1 MRYSFLCLFAVV
13 VSTTLLAQQ
22 SATNPYG
29 VCAHLPRGGEFKT
42 HQEELK
48 LIREAGLGWVRAD
61 FDWSGVQREAN
72 GPWTFDHLDTVIGN
86 AEAKGIQMLPI
97 LDYNVS
103 FANPAFKHLDLWGK
117 YVSNTVTRY
126 QHRLP
131 VWEIWNEQNLEGF
144 WKNANADDYF
154 ILLKKTYETIKA
166 VNPKLTV
173 AVGGYAGVPMPFIEK
188 LYQCGGAPYFDIMN
202 VHPYSHPA
210 VPETRL
216 EAQLTELKALMTKY
230 GDEKKPIWITEIGW
244 PTQKNRVEAPGILKA
259 GLQALNPDRKEPWHI
274 AVIDD
279 PSYSETSAPAD
290 DLLKDECP
298 SHAQIQ
304 RLTLDALFAAI
315 DSSSVDAIV
324 LPFDEHFPED
334 GFDKLLAFVRKGGV
348 LIEYGGMPIW
358 DPMKRQADGTWKKS
372 KAYGESFRDQLR
384 IGVEA
389 WWYKK
394 GVIPEKMQV
403 SYVGPAQAL
412 TSAKKRVE
420 AERFLKPHNFKEGDR
435 FIPLLAGTH
444 NSYTG
449 TAAAVYA
456 FNSDLKGAVIVSA
469 LFERGQRG
477 NSEAKQAKM
486 IPRANLIAFQCGVE
500 RIFWYEFQ
508 APEVDPLDQESHFG
522 FVHQNLSPK
531 PAYAAYKTLIAMR
544 PPGSV
549 MLDRPWKSADNAL
562 YYPQWKCP
570 NGRAAGEAGAIWA
583 YKKAGSYRLTFS
595 AKGIW
600 FTSHTGEQTAISLT
614 DNTCVLPL
622 TDAPLYFTGGTL
634 EKIEKL

>member
-1 MRYSFLCLFAVV
+1 MRYSLFCLFS
-13 VSTTLLAQQ
+13 VSISTALCAQQ
-22 SATNPYG
+22 SLTNPYG

-48 LIREAGLGWVRAD
+48 LIREAGLAWVRSD
-61 FDWSGVQREAN
+61 FDWSGIQRNPDSWNYE
-72 GPWTFDHLDTVIGN
+72 HLDTVITH
-86 AEAKGIQMLPI
+86 AEQAGIQMLPI
-97 LDYNVS
+97 LDYSVS
-103 FANPAFKHLDLWGK
+103 FANPAFKHLDLWEK

-154 ILLKKTYETIKA
+154 VLLKKSTETIKA
-166 VNPKLTV
+166 VNPNLLV

-210 VPETRL
+210 VPETQL
-216 EAQLTELKALMTKY
+216 ESQLTELKALMKKY

-259 GLQALNPDRKEPWHI
+259 GLQALNPDRKEPWRI

-298 SHAQIQ
+298 ANAQIQ
-304 RLTLDALFAAI
+304 RLTLDSLFAAI
-315 DSSSVDAIV
+315 ESSSVDAVV

-334 GFDKLLAFVRKGGV
+334 GFDKLLAFVRKDGV

-358 DPMKRQADGTWKKS
+358 DPMKRQSDGTWQKS
-372 KAYGESFRDQLR
+372 KTYGESFRDQLR

-412 TSAKKRVE
+412 TSAKKSVE

-486 IPRANLIAFQCGVE
+486 IPRANLIALQCGVE

-522 FVHQNLSPK
+522 FVHSNLSPK

-544 PPGSV
+544 PPGSIT
-549 MLDRPWKSADNAL
+549 LDRPWKSADSAL
-562 YYPQWKCP
+562 YYPQWKRP
-570 NGRAAGEAGAIWA
+570 DGRIACAVWT

-595 AKGIW
+595 PKDIS
-600 FTSHTGEQTAISLT
+600 FTSHTGDKTGPLT
-614 DNTCVLPL
+614 GKTCVLPL
-622 TDAPLYFTGGTL
+622 TDAPLYFVGGTL

>member
-1 MRYSFLCLFAVV
+1 MRYSFICLFAVA
-13 VSTTLLAQQ
+13 VSTALHAQQ
-22 SATNPYG
+22 SAANPYG

-48 LIREAGLGWVRAD
+48 LIREVGLGWVRSD
-61 FDWSGVQREAN
+61 FDWSGIQRN
-72 GPWTFDHLDTVIGN
+72 PDSWSYDHLDTVITH
-86 AEAKGIQMLPI
+86 AEQAGIQMLPI
-97 LDYNVS
+97 LDYSIS

-131 VWEIWNEQNLEGF
+131 VWEVWNEQNLEGF

-154 ILLKKTYETIKA
+154 VLLKKSYETIKS

-188 LYQCGGAPYFDIMN
+188 LYQCGGAAYFDIMN

-216 EAQLTELKALMTKY
+216 EAQLTELKTLMKKY
-230 GDEKKPIWITEIGW
+230 GDVKKPLWITEIGW

-259 GLQALNPDRKEPWHI
+259 GLQALSPDRKEPWRI

-298 SHAQIQ
+298 ANAQIQ
-304 RLTLDALFAAI
+304 RLTLEALFAAI
-315 DSSSVDAIV
+315 ESSSVDAIV
-324 LPFDEHFPED
+324 LPFDEDFPED

-358 DPMKRQADGTWKKS
+358 DPMKRQPDGTWQKS
-372 KAYGESFRDQLR
+372 KAYGEAFRDQLR

-403 SYVGPAQAL
+403 AYVGPAQAL
-412 TSAKKRVE
+412 PGAKKSVE
-420 AERFLKPHNFKEGDR
+420 AERFLKPHKFKEGDR

-486 IPRANLIAFQCGVE
+486 IPRANLIALQCGVE

-522 FVHQNLSPK
+522 FVHSDLSPK
-531 PAYAAYKTLIAMR
+531 PGYAAYKTLIAMR
-544 PPGSV
+544 PPGSIT
-549 MLDRPWKSADNAL
+549 LDRPWKSADNAL
-562 YYPQWKCP
+562 YHPQWKQP
-570 NGRAAGEAGAIWA
+570 DGRMAGAIWA

-595 AKGIW
+595 KKEIT
-600 FTSHTGEQTAISLT
+600 FTSHTGENKMVPLT

-622 TDAPLYFTGGTL
+622 SDAPIYFTGGTL
-634 EKIEKL
+634 EKIQKL